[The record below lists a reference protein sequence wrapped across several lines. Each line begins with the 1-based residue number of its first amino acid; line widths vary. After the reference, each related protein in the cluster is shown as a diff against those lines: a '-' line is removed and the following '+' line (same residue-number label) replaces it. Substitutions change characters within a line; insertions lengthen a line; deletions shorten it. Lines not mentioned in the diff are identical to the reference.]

1 MEVMMSAWFEY
12 TWMGTD
18 AEENKGVSV
27 CYNVMSYT
35 DDLLK
40 LRSDQIGVFLFP
52 KQRSGCSDP
61 KFSSYQQVGP
71 FSVVLSY
78 YIL

>member
-1 MEVMMSAWFEY
+1 
-12 TWMGTD
+12 MGTD

-40 LRSDQIGVFLFP
+40 LRSDQIGAKVHFSIPKTKEWVF
-52 KQRSGCSDP
+52 RSKIFFLPASWP
-61 KFSSYQQVGP
+61 IFSGP
-71 FSVVLSY
+71 LLLHSVADQN
-78 YIL
+78 IQ